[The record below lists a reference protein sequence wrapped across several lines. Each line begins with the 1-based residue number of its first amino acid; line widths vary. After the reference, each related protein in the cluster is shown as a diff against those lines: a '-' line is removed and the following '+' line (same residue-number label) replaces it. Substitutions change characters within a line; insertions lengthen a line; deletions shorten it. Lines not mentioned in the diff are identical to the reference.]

1 MHHHDHTTNKCI
13 CEQRTNVW
21 TSCLIISSQFQV
33 SLTKHYAPRE
43 KCKVLTL
50 THSLWQATENYYYEE
65 NKKYFSKDIAVHCKI
80 KNLFYFFVEFS
91 LVLTVIIFNLF
102 LFYQKMWIS
111 IWILLSGTKAI
122 SVFIIGHM
130 DFHLPCLDFKIN
142 FNSCRNFNTFN
153 IMVVNI
159 TLYNDGLI

>member
-1 MHHHDHTTNKCI
+1 MHHHDDTTNKCI

-50 THSLWQATENYYYEE
+50 THFLWQATENYYYKE

-80 KNLFYFFVEFS
+80 KNLFYFFLEFS

-102 LFYQKMWIS
+102 LFYQKN
-111 IWILLSGTKAI
+111 
-122 SVFIIGHM
+122 
-130 DFHLPCLDFKIN
+130 IN
-142 FNSCRNFNTFN
+142 FNLNSSFRNKSNLCIYYRAYGFSSPLSWF
-153 IMVVNI
+153 
-159 TLYNDGLI
+159 